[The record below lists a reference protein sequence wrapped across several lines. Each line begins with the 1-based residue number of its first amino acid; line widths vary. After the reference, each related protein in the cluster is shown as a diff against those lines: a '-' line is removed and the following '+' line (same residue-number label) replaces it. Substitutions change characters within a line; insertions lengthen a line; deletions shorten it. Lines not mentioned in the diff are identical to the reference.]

1 MFSNSIILPTS
12 KWNFSKN
19 ADLVVM
25 LNTRK
30 GQILEIFNYYKYN
43 LQVIVIIESPQ
54 TNLNIKCVFVT
65 QPLNPTEPDPVYK
78 KTGRPAMHSIWKWP
92 LMRFYVY
99 TFINPLPFAIFPLQ
113 KLPKLRV
120 DLREGARVSSHLC
133 KWTACIWTVIA
144 ANYIGVR
151 FLPPWKIAVDSSSCS
166 KLM

>member
-65 QPLNPTEPDPVYK
+65 QPLNPTEPDPFYK
-78 KTGRPAMHSIWKWP
+78 KTARPAMHSIWKWP

-99 TFINPLPFAIFPLQ
+99 FHQPPSSPFFPSKNFQSYVSIFEKVLGFHHIFVNEQLAFERWSPLIISAFGSCRRERSPLI
-113 KLPKLRV
+113 
-120 DLREGARVSSHLC
+120 HHH
-133 KWTACIWTVIA
+133 
-144 ANYIGVR
+144 VR
-151 FLPPWKIAVDSSSCS
+151 SSC
-166 KLM
+166 K